1 MNCRVQTLPNAT
13 TDLQQAG
20 APAIAAKYEIAE
32 EVMNYTPNVRFLK
45 NQTIF
50 EEDYL
55 PDAVYLICEG
65 AVEVFRNRAG
75 KRISLAHLAKG
86 AIFGEMALISDQPRS
101 ATVIA
106 LTEDWCYAVN
116 KRTFVEKL
124 KNVPPEVRDI
134 FDALVT
140 SIRQKSNDAV
150 IIDHGRI
157 RPVQEPMPGAEALA
171 QSEANGSGAVSH
183 VVLHGPA
190 LQEQIDRLDL
200 FMGLLLNNLVKI
212 AH

>member
-1 MNCRVQTLPNAT
+1 
-13 TDLQQAG
+13 
-20 APAIAAKYEIAE
+20 
-32 EVMNYTPNVRFLK
+32 MNYTPNVRFLK

-50 EEDYL
+50 EEGYP
-55 PDAVYLICEG
+55 PDAVYLICDG
-65 AVEVFRNRAG
+65 AVEVFRNHDG

-86 AIFGEMALISDQPRS
+86 TIFGEMALISDQPRS

-106 LTEDWCYAVN
+106 LTEVWCYAVN

-124 KNVPPEVRDI
+124 KNVPPEIRHL
-134 FDALVT
+134 FDELVET
-140 SIRQKSNDAV
+140 IRQKSNDVV

-171 QSEANGSGAVSH
+171 QSEAIGSDAARPVG
-183 VVLHGPA
+183 LQGPE
-190 LQEQIDRLDL
+190 LQEKIGRLDL